1 MTIEKPRAKPQSRV
15 PSQSESPA
23 TIRLVISAEPRLL
36 HIMREV
42 VRYYAREAGFPE
54 SEVYRLALAV
64 DEAVTNV
71 IRHTY
76 GNRPDG
82 RLALEVHNLLDRL
95 EFVIEDTGPKV
106 LSDAIRPRAL
116 DEVRPGGLGSFF
128 IKSFTDCC
136 FYDEAYTEGNRL
148 RLVKFKEQ
156 NDDLDQAGDPS
167 SREHRTCHD

>member
-1 MTIEKPRAKPQSRV
+1 M
-15 PSQSESPA
+15 
-23 TIRLVISAEPRLL
+23 VISTEPRLL

-64 DEAVTNV
+64 DEAATNV

-82 RLALEVHNLLDRL
+82 RLALEIRNLHDRL

-106 LSDAIRPRAL
+106 RSAAIRPRAL
-116 DEVRPGGLGSFF
+116 DDVRPGGLGSFF
-128 IKSFTDCC
+128 IKSFTDSSS
-136 FYDEAYTEGNRL
+136 YDEAYTEGNRL
-148 RLVKFKEQ
+148 RLVKFKE
-156 NDDLDQAGDPS
+156 PS
-167 SREHRTCHD
+167 ACNKLCLP

>member
-42 VRYYAREAGFPE
+42 VSYYAREAGFPE

-64 DEAVTNV
+64 DEAATNV

-76 GNRPDG
+76 GNRPND
-82 RLALEVHNLLDRL
+82 RLALEVRNLLDRL

-106 LSDAIRPRAL
+106 SADVIRPRAL
-116 DEVRPGGLGSFF
+116 DDVRPGGLGSFF
-128 IKSFTDCC
+128 IKSFTDSSSC
-136 FYDEAYTEGNRL
+136 DEAFTEGNRL
-148 RLVKFKEQ
+148 RLVKFKRPCDE
-156 NDDLDQAGDPS
+156 
-167 SREHRTCHD
+167 CV